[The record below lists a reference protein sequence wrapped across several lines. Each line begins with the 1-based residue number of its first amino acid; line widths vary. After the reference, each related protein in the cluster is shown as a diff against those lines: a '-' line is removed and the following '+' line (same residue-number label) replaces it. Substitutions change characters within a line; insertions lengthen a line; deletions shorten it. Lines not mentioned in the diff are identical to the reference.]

1 MLQAEQRPETGLRRQ
16 GAQDMGTTNRTQGI
30 CALYGKTPQ
39 EVSDRNER

>member
-1 MLQAEQRPETGLRRQ
+1 MH
-16 GAQDMGTTNRTQGI
+16 GTASTTQGI

>member
-1 MLQAEQRPETGLRRQ
+1 MPQAERRLETGLRQ
-16 GAQDMGTTNRTQGI
+16 QETQPMGTANTTQGI

>member
-1 MLQAEQRPETGLRRQ
+1 MLQAKQRPEPASANRKRQ
-16 GAQDMGTTNRTQGI
+16 SMGTANTTQGI

>member
-1 MLQAEQRPETGLRRQ
+1 MLQAEQRPETGLRQQEAR
-16 GAQDMGTTNRTQGI
+16 DMGTANTTQGI